1 MAVALI
7 ATQSGSCR
15 CANTGREPD
24 HYNLYGVDMA
34 IQNNTTTNKNTQF
47 LRDLGEQIA
56 RQRRELAASMR
67 EHRQEQQRLRKVIRE
82 HLEDTHS

>member
-1 MAVALI
+1 
-7 ATQSGSCR
+7 
-15 CANTGREPD
+15 
-24 HYNLYGVDMA
+24 MA

-67 EHRQEQQRLRKVIRE
+67 AHRQEQQRLRKVIRE
-82 HLEDTHS
+82 HLDTYS